1 MGLYHSDHRALQ
13 ERFDTVRLA
22 DRLEKVKVLDHIADD
37 DRGFIEARDMFFIAT
52 TDASGRGSATLEAA
66 DSVAPHYPEAQFVVR
81 VAVREVFPN
90 CPRYIHK
97 LALVERSKFVPR
109 TGVQTPVPGWKQ
121 TDWAR
126 DVLPASDPAR
136 KT

>member
-1 MGLYHSDHRALQ
+1 MGLYHSDHRSLQ

-37 DRGFIEARDMFFIAT
+37 DRGGGRPQVGLLFIDFEKQKRL
-52 TDASGRGSATLEAA
+52 RVNGS
-66 DSVAPHYPEAQFVVR
+66 R
-81 VAVREVFPN
+81 
-90 CPRYIHK
+90 
-97 LALVERSKFVPR
+97 
-109 TGVQTPVPGWKQ
+109 KQ

-126 DVLPASDPAR
+126 DVLPANDPAR